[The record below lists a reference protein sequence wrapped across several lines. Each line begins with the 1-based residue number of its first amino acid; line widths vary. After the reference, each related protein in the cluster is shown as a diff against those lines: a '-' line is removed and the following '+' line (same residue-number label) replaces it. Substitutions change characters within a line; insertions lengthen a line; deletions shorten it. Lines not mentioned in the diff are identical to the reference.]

1 MKSWLRLFEGTT
13 FCLFCIFTEK
23 NFLHTYAETEL
34 INYKKGEQTLDYFV
48 YDGTSIKT
56 LLPDSELML
65 ASLDKI
71 EEIDGNF
78 GREIIKGEVNSERY
92 SPNYITSLFNENV
105 NFDVFIYKKNQ
116 TAFTEEEQRKLTKLL
131 TNARTPKWMSTYDC
145 NDNLITNYRGLFTQ
159 VTYKVFNKLMGVAVH
174 FENDSPYDY
183 DIVKDKS
190 IALNGF
196 IYINSDSDEKIY
208 PTIKVTGMTGST
220 FTITEGSKDDQD
232 TISMTL
238 YGVGSPLY
246 IDCKRCM
253 IYYKQGG
260 VTRVCDYKTLNA
272 NPEDLHWF
280 CLSDGKN
287 YFKCTSGETD
297 IWENVTFDYIV
308 PQKRAI
314 RW

>member
-1 MKSWLRLFEGTT
+1 MQRLK
-13 FCLFCIFTEK
+13 LQ
-23 NFLHTYAETEL
+23 
-34 INYKKGEQTLDYFV
+34 INKKGEQILDYFV

-56 LLPDSELML
+56 LLPDSELVL

-71 EEIDGNF
+71 EEIDGNL

-105 NFDVFIYKKNQ
+105 NFDVFIFKKNQ

-159 VTYKVFNKLMGVAVH
+159 ITYKLFSGLIGIVAH
-174 FENDSPYDY
+174 FENDSPFDY
-183 DIVKDKS
+183 DIVKDKT
-190 IALNGF
+190 ITPNGM
-196 IYINSDSDEKIY
+196 INIDSDSDETIY
-208 PTIKVTGMTGST
+208 PVIKVTGMTGST
-220 FTITEGSKDDQD
+220 FTITEATTTKNGQE

-238 YGVGSPLY
+238 YGVASPIY

-253 IYYKQGG
+253 IYYIQNG
-260 VTRVCDYKTLNA
+260 VTRICDYKTLNVK
-272 NPEDLHWF
+272 PEDLHWF
-280 CLSDGKN
+280 SLNNGKN
-287 YFKCTSGETD
+287 YFECISGETD
-297 IWENVTFDYIV
+297 ISGNVTFDYVV